1 MPKQLGNI
9 INNCFD
15 VTAASEGCAVSRV
28 LSVAKLFQF
37 FPAAGD
43 RDVVTGKGIKKKKE
57 DAGSVRR
64 QPMMVS

>member
-1 MPKQLGNI
+1 MSQLHL
-9 INNCFD
+9 
-15 VTAASEGCAVSRV
+15 SRPCRFAKN